1 MCIAVPAEVVSID
14 GPTAL
19 VDVYGKRFV
28 VSLMMLSEQVAPGDF
43 VALQAQRYAVAKIA
57 RDDAEAVRV
66 GVRAPQHLENRRG
79 VGENVLPYQGNRELV
94 RVVQQLRDLL

>member
-28 VSLMMLSEQVAPGDF
+28 VSLMMMSETVGPGDF
-43 VALQAQRYAVAKIA
+43 LALQAQRYAVAKIA
-57 RDDAEAVRV
+57 REDAEAAKLFFEGIFPELAARAGIARV
-66 GVRAPQHLENRRG
+66 A
-79 VGENVLPYQGNRELV
+79 
-94 RVVQQLRDLL
+94 

>member
-19 VDVYGKRFV
+19 VDVYGQRFV
-28 VSLMMLSEQVAPGDF
+28 VSLMMMSEAVQPGDF

-57 RDDAEAVRV
+57 HEDAVAAKLFFEDVFPELAA
-66 GVRAPQHLENRRG
+66 RAQIP
-79 VGENVLPYQGNRELV
+79 
-94 RVVQQLRDLL
+94 RVV

>member
-28 VSLMMLSEQVAPGDF
+28 VSLMTLSEPVEPGDF
-43 VALQAQRYAVAKIA
+43 VAVMAQRYAMSKIA
-57 RDDAEAVRV
+57 REDAEAAKRFLEGVFAELADGGEVSRV
-66 GVRAPQHLENRRG
+66 G
-79 VGENVLPYQGNRELV
+79 
-94 RVVQQLRDLL
+94 